1 MLPGRQLSSSTQYHK
16 DQEPKNK
23 RKPEAPFTFD
33 SQAIEEV
40 DLFTYLGSTVSK
52 TGGTDEVVKATINKA
67 RQAFAILRAV
77 WRSNNLSCV
86 TKLRQ
91 CRQTSSPVRGSGV
104 TKNLDH
110 KLQVFINICLRH
122 ILRLLRIG
130 WPERISNQ
138 DKNQA
143 GPHHHRHPEQKVEKD
158 QAYPGKEVMTQA
170 KSYSRIRKK

>member
-1 MLPGRQLSSSTQYHK
+1 MDYTDEINLLSHSRCCQDDSSRVQRNITK
-16 DQEPKNK
+16 TKNLRINACASQK
-23 RKPEAPFTFD
+23 APFTFD

-77 WRSNNLSCV
+77 WTSNNLSCG

-91 CRQTSSPVRGSGV
+91 CRQTSSPVRGSGLSGV

-122 ILRLLRIG
+122 ILCLLRIG
-130 WPERISNQ
+130 
-138 DKNQA
+138 
-143 GPHHHRHPEQKVEKD
+143 
-158 QAYPGKEVMTQA
+158 
-170 KSYSRIRKK
+170 